1 LPFQIVGDP
10 TAERNHP
17 SITSVRLVTPGF
29 FETFGVRILK
39 GRRFT
44 EDDRANSPRV
54 VMVNEKLA
62 ASFLKGRDPLSQS
75 VLVSQISPSIRQLPP
90 AVEWRVVGV
99 FRNIENGREF
109 GGEKMAEIL
118 APFAQ
123 YPWPVPALA
132 VRTASDPEHMR
143 RSIAAAVQSIDSNL
157 PLTNVRTMD
166 QIVHL
171 GLAGE
176 RFDAALYGSF
186 SGLTLLLA
194 GVGIYGVMAFIVS
207 QRTREIGLR
216 VALGAG
222 KLTIIR
228 SVMWEGMKVAC
239 VGLALGLG
247 GAYLSGR
254 VLRATLFGTGAMDV
268 PALLIVGFVLLAA
281 ALLACFIP
289 ATRAST
295 VDPAVVLRSE

>member
-1 LPFQIVGDP
+1 
-10 TAERNHP
+10 
-17 SITSVRLVTPGF
+17 VTPGF
-29 FETFGVRILK
+29 FETFGVGVLK
-39 GRRFT
+39 GRRFN
-44 EDDRANSPRV
+44 ENDRANGSRV

-62 ASFLKGRDPLSQS
+62 ASFLKGKDPLAQS
-75 VLVSQISPSIRQLPP
+75 VLVSQFSPGAHQVPP
-90 AVEWRVVGV
+90 PVAWQIVGV
-99 FRNIENGREF
+99 FRNIENGNRL
-109 GGEKMAEIL
+109 GGENVAEVL
-118 APFAQ
+118 APFSQ
-123 YPWPVPALA
+123 YPWPMPQLA
-132 VRTASDPEHMR
+132 VRTANDPEHMR
-143 RSIAAAVQSIDSNL
+143 KSIAAAVQLVDPNL
-157 PLTNVRTMD
+157 PLTNVKTMEE
-166 QIVHL
+166 IVSSVL
-171 GLAGE
+171 PGE

-228 SVMWEGMKVAC
+228 SVLWEGMKVAG

>member
-1 LPFQIVGDP
+1 MPNFCAYICQ
-10 TAERNHP
+10 R
-17 SITSVRLVTPGF
+17 SRLEP
-29 FETFGVRILK
+29 
-39 GRRFT
+39 
-44 EDDRANSPRV
+44 RAIPNTCG
-54 VMVNEKLA
+54 E
-62 ASFLKGRDPLSQS
+62 ASQ
-75 VLVSQISPSIRQLPP
+75 
-90 AVEWRVVGV
+90 
-99 FRNIENGREF
+99 
-109 GGEKMAEIL
+109 
-118 APFAQ
+118 
-123 YPWPVPALA
+123 
-132 VRTASDPEHMR
+132 R
-143 RSIAAAVQSIDSNL
+143 RSNRSIPIL
-157 PLTNVRTMD
+157 PLTNVKTTE

-194 GVGIYGVMAFIVS
+194 GLGIYGVMAFIVS
-207 QRTREIGLR
+207 QRTREIGFR

-228 SVMWEGMKVAC
+228 SVLWEGMKVAC

-254 VLRATLFGTGAMDV
+254 VLRATLFGTGAIDV

-295 VDPAVVLRSE
+295 VDPAVVLRS